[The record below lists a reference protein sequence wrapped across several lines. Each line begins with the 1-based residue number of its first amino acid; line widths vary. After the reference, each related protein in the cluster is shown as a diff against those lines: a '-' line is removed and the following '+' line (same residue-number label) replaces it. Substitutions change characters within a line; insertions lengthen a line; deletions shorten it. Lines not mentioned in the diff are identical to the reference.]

1 VGEPKT
7 PSRHYPHAKEGTD
20 ILTIPSFYP
29 QSYPHSHI
37 FLSTDSVSY
46 VDKYVDGTIFINN
59 MSEDQ
64 PIYDRQDE
72 SSKLTDHNIRLIVRK
87 YFTPQVDE
95 SSNGIVLKFVP
106 NRGNS
111 LPEALVWFHKGK
123 KGFTNKPISQNTW
136 VMVDCDLKPLH
147 EILHK
152 YFHLSEGDYNIT
164 RSTLSTMAYELIND
178 HFKPMSKIQ

>member
-1 VGEPKT
+1 MVSGMDK
-7 PSRHYPHAKEGTD
+7 
-20 ILTIPSFYP
+20 
-29 QSYPHSHI
+29 
-37 FLSTDSVSY
+37 SV
-46 VDKYVDGTIFINN
+46 DNTIFINN

-72 SSKLTDHNIRLIVRK
+72 TSKLTDHNIRLIVRK

-95 SSNGIVLKFVP
+95 NSNGIILKFVP

-123 KGFTNKPISQNTW
+123 KGFTNKPLSQNIW

-152 YFHLSEGDYNIT
+152 YFHLSEGDYHIT
-164 RSTLSTMAYELIND
+164 RSTLSSMAYEYINEWA
-178 HFKPMSKIQ
+178 KQS

>member
-1 VGEPKT
+1 MDK
-7 PSRHYPHAKEGTD
+7 
-20 ILTIPSFYP
+20 
-29 QSYPHSHI
+29 
-37 FLSTDSVSY
+37 SV
-46 VDKYVDGTIFINN
+46 DNTIFINN

-72 SSKLTDHNIRLIVRK
+72 TSKLTDHNIRLIVRK

-95 SSNGIVLKFVP
+95 NSNGIILKFVP

-147 EILHK
+147 ELLHK
-152 YFHLSEGDYNIT
+152 HFHLNEGDYDNT
-164 RSTLSTMAYELIND
+164 RSTLSSMAYEYINEWA
-178 HFKPMSKIQ
+178 KQS